1 MRRERGEMQRKME
14 YNVEKVEGRFYSDGK
29 LKVGGGLALNGKFR
43 HKLHSNKLLKKIDKR
58 KSFKGR
64 WVPSWRQSRFSIHN
78 VEAQSPELDGFQHEC
93 QRDSDEQGQDGAGQ
107 AVPRR
112 GFGQPC
118 QGSYNG
124 SMSAKDFMNE
134 GITDFV
140 IATWVG
146 SDAQLLG
153 L

>member
-1 MRRERGEMQRKME
+1 M
-14 YNVEKVEGRFYSDGK
+14 
-29 LKVGGGLALNGKFR
+29 
-43 HKLHSNKLLKKIDKR
+43 
-58 KSFKGR
+58 
-64 WVPSWRQSRFSIHN
+64 PSWRQSRFSVHN
-78 VEAQSPELDGFQHEC
+78 VKAQSPELDGFQHER
-93 QRDSDEQGQDGAGQ
+93 QRDSDGRGQNGAGQ
-107 AVPRR
+107 AVPSR

-118 QGSYNG
+118 QGGYNV

-134 GITDFV
+134 GVTDFV

>member
-1 MRRERGEMQRKME
+1 MGAI
-14 YNVEKVEGRFYSDGK
+14 
-29 LKVGGGLALNGKFR
+29 LASEL
-43 HKLHSNKLLKKIDKR
+43 I
-58 KSFKGR
+58 
-64 WVPSWRQSRFSIHN
+64 SIHN

-93 QRDSDEQGQDGAGQ
+93 QRDFDERGQDGAGQ
-107 AVPRR
+107 AVLRR

-118 QGSYNG
+118 QGGYNG

-134 GITDFV
+134 GVTDFV